1 VPHLPV
7 RFTKAGLIGLLA
19 YAALP
24 ASYAPAQEI
33 SQPRIIEDPKL
44 AACINHLGQNMVD
57 DIAEAPLVFKIEVS
71 DVAASDQEAK
81 IVSDPDMAA
90 CIDLLARNLIQS
102 GTAKVPF
109 VIRATPER

>member
-1 VPHLPV
+1 MPHLPV

-33 SQPRIIEDPKL
+33 SHPRIIEDPKL

-57 DIAEAPLVFKIEVS
+57 DIVKPLLCSKSKSLMWLLPTRKPRSLAIQTWLLVS
-71 DVAASDQEAK
+71 TCWRG
-81 IVSDPDMAA
+81 I
-90 CIDLLARNLIQS
+90 
-102 GTAKVPF
+102 
-109 VIRATPER
+109 